1 MFTIENYEN
10 KHLAQKTRMILQ
22 EIFTEHRIPYYK
34 HITSNSIMFKM
45 NVLYTYT
52 KHIVITPTLT
62 YDNILFC
69 IRPILETCPFHK
81 TNFNTEKQK
90 MEIVLFLK
98 FFNSII
104 IPTNRYAYYANSN
117 SKNRTIV
124 RKLYHI
130 VQFSTDI
137 IQ

>member
-1 MFTIENYEN
+1 
-10 KHLAQKTRMILQ
+10 
-22 EIFTEHRIPYYK
+22 
-34 HITSNSIMFKM
+34 MFKM

-52 KHIVITPTLT
+52 KYIVFTPTLT

-90 MEIVLFLK
+90 METVLFLN

-104 IPTNRYAYYANSN
+104 IPTNPYVDYTNSN
-117 SKNRTIV
+117 SKNHTIV
-124 RKLYHI
+124 RKTVPYGT
-130 VQFSTDI
+130 VFKG
-137 IQ
+137 